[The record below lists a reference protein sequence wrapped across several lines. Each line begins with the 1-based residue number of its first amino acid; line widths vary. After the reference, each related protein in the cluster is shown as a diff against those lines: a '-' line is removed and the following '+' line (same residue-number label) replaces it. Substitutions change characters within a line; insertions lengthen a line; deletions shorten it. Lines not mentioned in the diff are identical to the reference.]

1 MLQVFSNL
9 LLINKK
15 EQSFHLF
22 NFCTRNKFRNDSQA
36 YQFYHHNINQS
47 NKYLLIRSFKISLHN
62 MCLSRHILYFY

>member
-1 MLQVFSNL
+1 MQKNVQQ
-9 LLINKK
+9 KK
-15 EQSFHLF
+15 KIHIYENNPHNIL
-22 NFCTRNKFRNDSQA
+22 NKFRNDSQA